1 MSICSTQKV
10 CYDSKEIAEEA
21 LLQNHAKNNYAE
33 GQGPI
38 NVYECDICGCYHFT
52 SKGSTHPILKKQKGR
67 IDRLRE
73 ANYWEDRF
81 RR

>member
-10 CYDSKEIAEEA
+10 CYDSQEIAEEA

-33 GQGPI
+33 GQGPV

-52 SKGSTHPILKKQKGR
+52 SKGNTHPILREQKGR